1 MAYGGDPPGL
11 RFLIDECISASLLQ
25 AAYDEGHEAY
35 HITRLGKSG
44 VSDPELVSYAL
55 EQDLI
60 IVTNNA
66 RDFRRLI
73 EHVEIHSGLVVIVPN
88 VKMEAQGE
96 LFGEVLAW
104 IKEQKLADLVNRVI
118 EVDFS
123 GVQVYDLPAS
133 D

>member
-11 RFLIDECISASLLQ
+11 RFLIDECLSASLLQ

-44 VSDPELVSYAL
+44 ASDPELVRYAL
-55 EQDLI
+55 EQDLV

-73 EHVEIHSGLVVIVPN
+73 ENVEIHSGLVVIVPN

-96 LFGEVLAW
+96 LFGRVLTW
-104 IKEQKLADLVNRVI
+104 LKQHKRTDLVNQVV
-118 EVDFS
+118 EVDFE
-123 GVQVYDLPAS
+123 GVRIYDLPAW